1 MGPDLRR
8 RQWGTDLMARPLED
22 VPEPVA
28 RMFVTYPALLIHEGQ
43 DTRISFPD
51 CPGCETVAG
60 ADEDMLGV
68 AQEALTGWLEVK
80 LGGGA
85 VPPQASAIQQHSAT
99 GQILMVPVP
108 DDLTRRLEDRW
119 NT

>member
-1 MGPDLRR
+1 VGPDLRR

-68 AQEALTGWLEVK
+68 AQEAL
-80 LGGGA
+80 
-85 VPPQASAIQQHSAT
+85 
-99 GQILMVPVP
+99 ILMVPVP

>member
-1 MGPDLRR
+1 
-8 RQWGTDLMARPLED
+8 MAKPLED
-22 VPEPVA
+22 PPEPVS

-60 ADEDMLGV
+60 ADEDVLGV
-68 AQEALTGWLEVK
+68 AQGALTGWLEVK
-80 LGGGA
+80 LKDGT
-85 VPPQASAIQQHSAT
+85 VPPQPSALMQHSAT

-108 DDLTRRLEDRW
+108 GDLTRTLEDRW
-119 NT
+119 TT

>member
-1 MGPDLRR
+1 MPKPS
-8 RQWGTDLMARPLED
+8 QHQPA
-22 VPEPVA
+22 PVT
-28 RMFVTYPALLIHEGQ
+28 RKFVAYPARLIHEGQ

-60 ADEDMLGV
+60 ADEDVLEI
-68 AQEALTGWLEVK
+68 AQEALTGWLEVR
-80 LGGGA
+80 LEEGA
-85 VPPQASAIQQHSAT
+85 VPPQPSAIVQRSAT

>member
-1 MGPDLRR
+1 MGPDLRSG
-8 RQWGTDLMARPLED
+8 QWGTDLMARPFED
-22 VPEPVA
+22 PPEPVS
-28 RMFVTYPALLIHEGQ
+28 RIFVTYPALLIHEGQ

-68 AQEALTGWLEVK
+68 AQEALTGWLEVR
-80 LGGGA
+80 LGDGA